1 MRSLICIFK
10 RVHALVLLGVGIWC
24 FAVALVGGM
33 LGLVLGNI
41 RLPLFLLA
49 AGNPA
54 AAGGANIAVS
64 GLAAAAG
71 SLTHIRAGRVNWRL
85 VAWMLP
91 PSAAGAVGGG
101 YAAARLP
108 QDALRIVIGSFLLLF
123 GLDLL
128 RRHRRSAPPAP
139 PERGGGIPAA
149 VLAGAVIGAIG
160 GLIGLILGTLR
171 LPALIRIV
179 GESPARAVG
188 TNLVVGIGVGAA
200 GLLGHAPGGVDW
212 TLLAVGAGSSV
223 PGALIGSR
231 HTGRLGAAAL
241 LRAIGVI
248 LVISGTTTIVQGAL

>member
-1 MRSLICIFK
+1 
-10 RVHALVLLGVGIWC
+10 VHALILTAVGIWC
-24 FAVALVGGM
+24 FFVALAGGF

-41 RLPLFLLA
+41 RLPVFLLV

-71 SLTHIRAGRVNWRL
+71 SLAHIRARRVHWRL

-91 PSAAGAVGGG
+91 PSVVGAVAGG
-101 YAAARLP
+101 YAAAHLP
-108 QDALRIVIGSFLLLF
+108 ANVLRFVIGSCLLLF

-128 RRHRRSAPPAP
+128 RRRTMQVAPKASVDI
-139 PERGGGIPAA
+139 RAA
-149 VLAGAVIGAIG
+149 VVAGAVIGAIG

-171 LPALIRIV
+171 VPALLRWV
-179 GESPARAVG
+179 GEKPARAVG
-188 TNLVVGIGVGAA
+188 TNLVVGVAVGAA
-200 GLLGHAPGGVDW
+200 GLLGHLPGGIDW
-212 TLLAVGAGSSV
+212 ELLTVGAVTSV

-231 HTGRLGAAAL
+231 YTGRLSANGL

-248 LVISGTTTIVQGAL
+248 LVVSGTITIVRAFL

>member
-1 MRSLICIFK
+1 M
-10 RVHALVLLGVGIWC
+10 HALILTAVGAWC
-24 FAVALVGGM
+24 FLVALVGGL

-41 RLPLFLLA
+41 RLPVFLLV

-71 SLTHIRAGRVNWRL
+71 SLAHIRAGRVHWRL

-91 PSAAGAVGGG
+91 PSVAGALAGGFAAGHLPANVL
-101 YAAARLP
+101 RL
-108 QDALRIVIGSFLLLF
+108 VIGSCLLLF

-128 RRHRRSAPPAP
+128 RPRTTDVPAP
-139 PERGGGIPAA
+139 KASLDIPAA
-149 VLAGAVIGAIG
+149 VLAAGLIGAIG

-171 LPALIRIV
+171 VPALIRWV
-179 GESPARAVG
+179 GEQPARAVG
-188 TNLVVGIGVGAA
+188 TNLVVGVAVGAA
-200 GLLGHAPGGVDW
+200 GLVGHVPGGVDW
-212 TLLAVGAGSSV
+212 ELLAVGAATSV

-231 HTGRLGAAAL
+231 YTGRLSTAAL

-248 LVISGTTTIVQGAL
+248 LVVSGTITIVRGAL